1 MARIIRDAELA
12 ELLGAAPRPHG
23 DYFVSPHVMYA
34 LLLYNLSIL
43 DEQIDLLY
51 DRLGADGEIAS
62 ALMGWAGDQ
71 VPDAVRDSWSNL
83 NYLLS
88 ARETLASTLRSVY
101 GHQA

>member
-1 MARIIRDAELA
+1 M
-12 ELLGAAPRPHG
+12 
-23 DYFVSPHVMYA
+23 FA
-34 LLLYNLSIL
+34 LLLYNLSVL
-43 DEQIDLLY
+43 DEQIDMLY
-51 DRLGADGEIAS
+51 DQLDAAGEVAS

-88 ARETLASTLRSVY
+88 ARESLASTLRSVY